1 MEERINN
8 DLEKRNAILEE
19 QLANMVERCASMEN
33 AYALE
38 KANRDLIIQECNYEK
53 DKEIELLRQQ
63 LSEAKAH
70 IASMESRFESE
81 KEALKEE
88 VAEQVKEQIKDQY
101 SKEF

>member
-38 KANRDLIIQECNYEK
+38 KATGI
-53 DKEIELLRQQ
+53 
-63 LSEAKAH
+63 
-70 IASMESRFESE
+70 
-81 KEALKEE
+81 
-88 VAEQVKEQIKDQY
+88 
-101 SKEF
+101 